1 MTPDILVS
9 ESRVK
14 LRPVERIW
22 ERTQKRQLDE
32 NLCNYFTILEC
43 FKFGFL
49 RFHNIN
55 VNKFSQL

>member
-22 ERTQKRQLDE
+22 ERTPKRQLDE
-32 NLCNYFTILEC
+32 NRTLAKQLLRNLEYFKLD
-43 FKFGFL
+43 FL
-49 RFHNIN
+49 N
-55 VNKFSQL
+55 